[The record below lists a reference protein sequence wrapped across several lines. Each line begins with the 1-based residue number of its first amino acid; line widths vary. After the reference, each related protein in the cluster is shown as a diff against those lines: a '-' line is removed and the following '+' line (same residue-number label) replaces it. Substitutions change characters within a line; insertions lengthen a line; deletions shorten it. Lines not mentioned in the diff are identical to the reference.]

1 MTTDG
6 SGNGILAGR
15 TAVVTGAGSGIGRAS
30 ARALAA
36 AGAAV
41 MVSDVNDDAGAATL
55 ALIDEAGG
63 QAAYTHCDV
72 ADAEQCGDLIE
83 ATIDRFNGLDVL
95 HANAGV
101 SLPGE
106 DGFTPN
112 ISIESWHKVVS
123 INLNGVFHCCH
134 HAIGPMAKRGG
145 GSIINTA
152 SSMAVVPLGGMDA
165 YAATKAAVV
174 GLTKSLAPTCGPLG
188 IRVNAIC
195 PGYVE
200 TALTQ
205 MLHADEE
212 VAAAF
217 AAQHAEPG
225 WQTPEE
231 IADTVVFLASDASRA
246 FTGAALTCDRGWVNF
261 KAPDAMRAFHHL
273 MGEVLDG

>member
-1 MTTDG
+1 M
-6 SGNGILAGR
+6 LAGR
-15 TAVVTGAGSGIGRAS
+15 SAVVTGAGSGIGRAS
-30 ARALAA
+30 ALALAE

-55 ALIDEAGG
+55 AMIDEAGG
-63 QAAYTHCDV
+63 EAAYTHCDV
-72 ADAEQCGDLIE
+72 ADPEQCGDLME
-83 ATIDRFNGLDVL
+83 ATVDRFNRLDVL

-106 DGFTPN
+106 DGFAPN
-112 ISIESWHKVVS
+112 ISIETWQKVVS
-123 INLNGVFHCCH
+123 VNLNGVFFCCH
-134 HAIGPMAKRGG
+134 HAIPRMAKRGG
-145 GSIINTA
+145 GSIIATA
-152 SSMAVVPLGGMDA
+152 SSMGVVPLGGMDA
-165 YAATKAAVV
+165 YAATKSAVV
-174 GLTKSLAPTCGPLG
+174 GLVRSMGPTCGPLG

-200 TALTQ
+200 TALTE
-205 MLHADEE
+205 MLHADPE
-212 VAAAF
+212 AAEAF

-261 KAPDAMRAFHHL
+261 KAPDAVRNLHHL